1 VTEDPP
7 IRIYLSPPDVGE
19 DERELLLDA
28 FDSGWIAPL
37 GPHVDAFEEEVA
49 AKVGAKHAVALSS
62 GTAALHLALILAGV
76 GPGDRVLCS
85 TLTFVASANPI
96 VYVGAEPVF
105 VDAEPRTWNLDAD
118 LVEEELKAAAARG
131 ERYSALIAVDLY
143 GRVCDFD
150 RLVPL
155 CEEYGVTLIED
166 AAEALGS
173 SRGGKMAGTF
183 GDFGVFSFNGNKILT
198 TSGGGMLITE
208 DLEVAERAR
217 HLATQ
222 SRDPAPHYEHSEVG
236 YNYRLS
242 NLLAAVG
249 RGQLA
254 HLDAKV
260 TRRREIRTRYREALD
275 DVPGLFFPGIDEDG
289 SNAWLTVLTIDPA
302 VAGVDREAIRRH
314 LRGQGIE
321 ARPVWKPMHLQPA
334 FTDSQVLGGSVA
346 ERLFEWG
353 LCLPSGST
361 LTASDCDEISLDM
374 AQMLNNLTDK
384 NLTGS

>member
-1 VTEDPP
+1 M
-7 IRIYLSPPDVGE
+7 
-19 DERELLLDA
+19 
-28 FDSGWIAPL
+28 SGRCCSMHSIPAGSRRSARTWTRSRRGSRPRSVRSTRWRCRR
-37 GPHVDAFEEEVA
+37 GPRRW
-49 AKVGAKHAVALSS
+49 
-62 GTAALHLALILAGV
+62 HLALILAGV

-105 VDAEPRTWNLDAD
+105 VDAEPRTWNLDVD

-131 ERYSALIAVDLY
+131 ERYAALITVDLH

-198 TSGGGMLITE
+198 TSGGGMLIT
-208 DLEVAERAR
+208 DDVAMAERAR

-222 SRDPAPHYEHSEVG
+222 ARDPAPHYEHSEVG
-236 YNYRLS
+236 YTYRLS

-249 RGQLA
+249 RGQLM
-254 HLDAKV
+254 HLEEKV
-260 TRRREIRTRYREALD
+260 ARRREIA
-275 DVPGLFFPGIDEDG
+275 
-289 SNAWLTVLTIDPA
+289 
-302 VAGVDREAIRRH
+302 
-314 LRGQGIE
+314 
-321 ARPVWKPMHLQPA
+321 AR
-334 FTDSQVLGGSVA
+334 
-346 ERLFEWG
+346 
-353 LCLPSGST
+353 
-361 LTASDCDEISLDM
+361 
-374 AQMLNNLTDK
+374 
-384 NLTGS
+384 